1 MKEFHI
7 GDLVTRK
14 SYNGD
19 ILFRICDILNVSGL
33 KNYILRG
40 VNVRIMADAPGD
52 DLEPQPMTRMGE
64 LDEELSRQAEEMINK
79 ILRERESQQSARR
92 RRRSRKKKCSDEFR
106 GEEIFSK
113 PGKVLHIDGDREYL
127 NICLDT
133 YRQLNVNVA
142 GVNVEE
148 KEQPVVVFDL
158 LKTYT
163 PDILVLTGHDGII
176 KHRNDY
182 NDLNS
187 YRNSRYFVE
196 AVKKAREFEPSLDD
210 LVIFAGACQSH
221 YEALIQAGANYA
233 SSPKRVLI
241 HALDPVFICEKIAY
255 TSINDVVSPK
265 DIISN
270 TITGISGIGGLQTR
284 GKYRNGIPNVNYK
297 LKS

>member
-1 MKEFHI
+1 MKEFRI

-19 ILFRICDILNVSGL
+19 ILFRIYDVLNISGT

-40 VNVRIMADAPGD
+40 VNIRIMADAPEE

-64 LDEELSRQAEEMINK
+64 FDEELSRQAEEMIQK
-79 ILRERESQQSARR
+79 ILKEREVEQKCRR
-92 RRRSRKKKCSDEFR
+92 HRRSRKKKCSDEFR

-133 YRQLNVNVA
+133 YRQLNVSAV
-142 GVNVEE
+142 GINVEE
-148 KEQPVVVFDL
+148 KDQPSMVLDL
-158 LKTYT
+158 LRVHT

-176 KHRNDY
+176 KHSKDY

-233 SSPKRVLI
+233 SSPRRVLI

-255 TSINDVVSPK
+255 TSINNVVSPK

-284 GKYRNGIPNVNYK
+284 GKYRNGFP
-297 LKS
+297 KSQLA

>member
-1 MKEFHI
+1 MREFRI

-14 SYNGD
+14 SYNSD
-19 ILFRICDILNVSGL
+19 ILFRICDILSVKGV

-40 VNVRIMADAPGD
+40 VNVRIMADAPEE
-52 DLEPQPMTRMGE
+52 DLEPQPMTRMNE
-64 LDEELSRQAEEMINK
+64 FDQEFSRQAEEMINK
-79 ILRERESQQSARR
+79 ILKERDVPQCTRR
-92 RRRSRKKKCSDEFR
+92 RRRSRKKKCADGSR
-106 GEEIFSK
+106 GEEVFSK
-113 PGKVLHIDGDREYL
+113 PGKVLHIDGDNEYL

-133 YRQLNVNVA
+133 YRQLNVDVV

-148 KEQPVVVFDL
+148 KRQPDVVFDL
-158 LKTYT
+158 LRSYT

-176 KHRNDY
+176 KHRNDF

-187 YRNSRYFVE
+187 YRNSKYFVE

-233 SSPKRVLI
+233 SSPRRVLI

-255 TSINDVVSPK
+255 TSIDSVISPK
-265 DIISN
+265 DIIAN
-270 TITGISGIGGLQTR
+270 TITGINGIGGLQTR
-284 GKYRNGIPNVNYK
+284 GKYRNGFP
-297 LKS
+297 KSQLIV